1 MSDLRCW
8 YFQSKHT
15 LSLNEET
22 TGVDLPHCCRSGKAG
37 RSFTSRVEHDHL
49 DPCVAVL
56 DSGCARCLGI
66 GGNIDSVQGME
77 TSIGVAEVEGMS
89 STLTMDESEKL
100 LRMKHLGQS
109 LAALRYKEG

>member
-1 MSDLRCW
+1 
-8 YFQSKHT
+8 
-15 LSLNEET
+15 
-22 TGVDLPHCCRSGKAG
+22 
-37 RSFTSRVEHDHL
+37 
-49 DPCVAVL
+49 
-56 DSGCARCLGI
+56 
-66 GGNIDSVQGME
+66 ME